1 MTRASRLIAFSAP
14 LILACASAPTHE
26 PTTDEVQVRA
36 VVEQYLHGL
45 KFNDTTSFHNA
56 FWPGAKLYFQGRN
69 GTLGELSQAT
79 WYAMFAG
86 SAGKEEEGTLRLTN
100 LEVTRDIASA
110 KVVEDYPKSRYTDY
124 LSLVKI
130 GGRWWIVNKIYTSEP
145 LPGR

>member
-1 MTRASRLIAFSAP
+1 VTRASLLTAFSATVV
-14 LILACASAPTHE
+14 LACASAQTHQR
-26 PTTDEVQVRA
+26 TTDEAQVRA

-56 FWPGAKLYFQGRN
+56 FWPAARLYFRARN
-69 GTLGELSQAT
+69 GTLGELTQPA

-86 SAGKEEEGTLRLTN
+86 SAGKEEEGTLRLTD

-130 GGRWWIVNKIYTSEP
+130 AGRWWIVNKIYTAEQIS
-145 LPGR
+145 GR

>member
-1 MTRASRLIAFSAP
+1 MKMLFLSA
-14 LILACASAPTHE
+14 LVTTLACASAQTRPQSA
-26 PTTDEVQVRA
+26 DEVEVRA

-56 FWPGAKLYFQGRN
+56 FWPAAKLYFRGRN
-69 GTLGELSQAT
+69 GTLGELTQPA

-86 SAGKEEEGTLRLTN
+86 SAGKEEEGTLRLTD

-110 KVVEDYPKSRYTDY
+110 KVVEDYPTSRYTDY

-130 GGRWWIVNKIYTSEP
+130 AGRWWIVNKIYTAEQIS
-145 LPGR
+145 GR